1 MRRRCPNLNCRYSIL
16 VRKPI
21 QKKIPVVKKGFFYR
35 KSDRRKITRYRCLD
49 CKTNFSAATFSE
61 NYREK
66 RRDLN
71 HAIFELLCSGVSQR
85 RLAATLNVNPKTV
98 VRKFRKIAHQSRVR
112 HRVWLDRYETQKISH
127 IQFDDLETIEHTKCK
142 PVSISIAV
150 NPKTREIL
158 GFSVSQMPAKGHLSK
173 IARRKYGLRTDKRPE
188 GWIELFKSLQPI
200 ANENVLFESD
210 DNPHYPKF
218 LKQYFLQATHV
229 TYLGGRG
236 AITGQG
242 ELKKLRY
249 DPLFTLNHTCAMLRA
264 NLNRL
269 FRRSWC
275 TTKNIQGLVDHL
287 SIYVIYHNL
296 TILPR
301 LGTFSGGSS

>member
-1 MRRRCPNLNCRYSIL
+1 MRRRCPNLNCPYSIL
-16 VRKPI
+16 ARKAG
-21 QKKIPVVKKGFFYR
+21 QKSSRVVKKGFFYR
-35 KSDRRKITRYRCLD
+35 KSDRRKISRYRCLS
-49 CKTNFSAATFSE
+49 CKTNFSSATFSE
-61 NYREK
+61 HYREK

-71 HAIFELLCSGVSQR
+71 QAIFELLCSGVSQR

-98 VRKFRKIAHQSRVR
+98 VRKFRKLAYQSRTR
-112 HRVWLDRYETQKISH
+112 HSVWLERHEIQKISH
-127 IQFDDLETIEHTKCK
+127 VQFDDLETIEHTKCK
-142 PVSISIAV
+142 PLSVSLAV
-150 NPKTREIL
+150 NAKSREIM

-173 IARRKYGLRTDKRPE
+173 FARRKYGLRRDQRSR
-188 GWIELFKSLQPI
+188 GWKSLFETLLPI
-200 ANENVLFESD
+200 VKEDALFESD
-210 DNPHYPKF
+210 DNPHYPKH
-218 LKQYFLQATHV
+218 LRNYFKEATHV
-229 TYLGGRG
+229 AYLGGRG

-275 TTKNIQGLVDHL
+275 TTKNIQGLIDHL
-287 SIYVIYHNL
+287 SIYVVYHNL

-301 LGTFSGGSS
+301 LGTFSGGS